1 MKTIQSSNAGG
12 ANIAYV
18 YDTLNRLSTVT
29 DPNGTTTYGYD
40 NVGNLQ
46 NFTYP
51 NNVAHSYSYDTRN
64 RLTNLGVANGSTQLA
79 GYGYLLDAAG
89 YRLSVTELSGRTA
102 NYSYDD
108 LYRLTNGRM
117 KPWQPTRTGSM
128 GRRTT
133 LMTRSGNRKQLAS
146 TLAPVPA
153 GLWNYNANDQIT
165 TQSHDEP
172 GRRERKHATGGLRLF
187 AGRGR
192 PSAVSNGAERP
203 CSELVTLR
211 RKG

>member
-1 MKTIQSSNAGG
+1 LETDCHCKATPEGTLSYGYDAAGDVKTIQSSNAGG

-117 KPWQPTRTGSM
+117 KPWQPANYTYDAVGQSQAARFHVGAGSS
-128 GRRTT
+128 RI
-133 LMTRSGNRKQLAS
+133 
-146 TLAPVPA
+146 V
-153 GLWNYNANDQIT
+153 
-165 TQSHDEP
+165 
-172 GRRERKHATGGLRLF
+172 
-187 AGRGR
+187 
-192 PSAVSNGAERP
+192 
-203 CSELVTLR
+203 EL
-211 RKG
+211 